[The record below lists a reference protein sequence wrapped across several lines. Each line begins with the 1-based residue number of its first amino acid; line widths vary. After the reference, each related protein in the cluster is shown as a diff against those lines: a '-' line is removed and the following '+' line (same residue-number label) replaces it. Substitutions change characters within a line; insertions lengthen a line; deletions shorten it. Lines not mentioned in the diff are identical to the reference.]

1 MPQPFVFRTIDLDGQ
16 TIRTAVRPG
25 KEGSTPLLIFNGI
38 GANLELVFPF
48 VQALDP
54 ELEVIAFDVP
64 GVGGSSTPSVPYRF
78 PGLAKL
84 AARMLDYL
92 DYGQVNA
99 IGVSWGGALA
109 QQFAHDYPE
118 RCKKLILAATSAGAV
133 MVPGKPKVLMRM
145 ASPRRYIQPSYG
157 VHIAPDIYGGAFRRD
172 PKLAMAHAS
181 KVRSSGKLGYY
192 WQLFAGLGWTS
203 IHWLHRIRQPTLV
216 LAGDDDPIIPLI
228 NMRVLAWRI
237 PNAEL
242 HVIDDGHLFLVTR
255 AESVAPIIMKFL
267 AEERRRAIMLVRSCP
282 RPAELLHG
290 QHQGSRHCFVMVQV
304 HSQCSATAHGA
315 WLRRDSASSATP
327 LPALWYSACCPTVG
341 RHPPCSGRCAV
352 LPRVKRN
359 SQAITEYSEPGDDR
373 PWHPDCGPT
382 TECGPCEKSRNRVA
396 CRCPPSS

>member
-267 AEERRRAIMLVRSCP
+267 AEERRRAVMHP
-282 RPAELLHG
+282 RP
-290 QHQGSRHCFVMVQV
+290 F
-304 HSQCSATAHGA
+304 
-315 WLRRDSASSATP
+315 
-327 LPALWYSACCPTVG
+327 LPKIG
-341 RHPPCSGRCAV
+341 
-352 LPRVKRN
+352 
-359 SQAITEYSEPGDDR
+359 
-373 PWHPDCGPT
+373 
-382 TECGPCEKSRNRVA
+382 
-396 CRCPPSS
+396 